1 MVQRTLQRHAPS
13 ARLWRVPTW
22 LFRIGLV
29 LAGRRLPPAVSTPGF
44 LGRLN
49 RDQVFD
55 PGPAQR
61 LLGRALRPFAP

>member
-1 MVQRTLQRHAPS
+1 MVARTLARHAPR
-13 ARLWRVPTW
+13 ARIWRGPAW
-22 LFRIGLV
+22 LFRAGLA
-29 LAGRRLPPAVSTPGF
+29 LARRRLPPVVSTPGF

-61 LLGRALRPFAP
+61 LLGRPLRAFDP